1 MSSKL
6 IRGTFILTLGT
17 ILSKIL
23 GLFYVIPF
31 KAIIGGESAYA
42 LYSYGYNPY
51 TIFISIATAGVPMA
65 VSKYI
70 AKYNALGEYE
80 VGHRLF
86 RSGLIVMTL
95 TGVVSFFVMYGLATP
110 IAEMVLK
117 GAETDFTTEDVASVV
132 RAVSFALLVIPAM
145 SLIRGFFQGNQSMGP
160 SAVSTVIEQ
169 LARIIFLLAGSFM
182 VIYILKGSVVT
193 AIGTATFAAFIGGI
207 ASLIVLLWYWKKRK
221 PKLDEQRLQSKGDL
235 TVSLGSMYK
244 EILIYAFPFVMVGIA
259 NPLYTLIDQFTFNR
273 AMAAG
278 NQVVNYLDAYGTLTL
293 NHKLV
298 IIPVSLATA
307 FAMTLVP
314 LITESFV
321 NSDRKILFRQ
331 LDQTLQVLLF
341 ITLPASLGLMILA
354 EPFYTVFYGYSDL
367 GTEVLKTYAP
377 VAILFALYSVTAAI
391 LQGINEQRFTI
402 LSLLTGI
409 LIKLSL
415 NIPLI
420 EAFGTEGAI
429 YATTLGYFVSI
440 AINLVVIK
448 IFSKYPLRLVY
459 RRVLLIIIFNVAML
473 VPVYF
478 VYLGLHSIM
487 NPESR
492 LQGLLLI
499 FICAAVGA
507 MIYGYLG
514 LKSGLADRLFGE
526 RLTRFKKKLGMN

>member
-42 LYSYGYNPY
+42 IYNYGYTPY
-51 TIFISIATAGVPMA
+51 MIFISIATAGVPMA

-95 TGVVSFFVMYGLATP
+95 TGVVAFFVMYGLATP
-110 IAEMVLK
+110 IAEIILT
-117 GAETDFTTEDVASVV
+117 GADTKYTTADVASVIK
-132 RAVSFALLVIPAM
+132 AVSFALIIIPAM

-169 LARIIFLLAGSFM
+169 LARIIFLLAGSYT

-193 AIGTATFAAFIGGI
+193 AIGVATFAAFIGGI

-221 PKLDEQRLQSKGDL
+221 PKLDEQRLQSKGELD
-235 TVSLGSMYK
+235 VSLTNMYK
-244 EILIYAFPFVMVGIA
+244 EIVVYAFPFVMVGIA
-259 NPLYTLIDQFTFNR
+259 NPLYSAIDQFTFNR

-278 NQVVNYLDAYGTLTL
+278 SQAAEALDAYGTLML

-321 NSDRKILFRQ
+321 NGNRKILFRQ

-341 ITLPASLGLMILA
+341 ITLPAALGLTILA
-354 EPFYTVFYGYSDL
+354 EPFYTVFYGYSEL

-391 LQGINEQRFTI
+391 LQGIDEQRFTV

-409 LIKLSL
+409 LVKLSL

-420 EAFGTEGAI
+420 KAFGTDGAV
-429 YATTLGYFVSI
+429 YATALGYLVSI
-440 AINLVVIK
+440 IINAIVIK
-448 IFSKYPLRLVY
+448 IFSGYPLRLVY
-459 RRVLLIIIFNVAML
+459 RRVLLIVIFNVIML
-473 VPVYF
+473 IPVYF
-478 VYLGLHSIM
+478 VYYGLHSIM

-492 LQGLLLI
+492 AQGLLLI
-499 FICAAVGA
+499 LICATIGAV
-507 MIYGYLG
+507 IYGFLS
-514 LKSGLADRLFGE
+514 LKSGLADRLFGD
-526 RLTRFKKKLGMN
+526 RLTRFKRKLGMN

>member
-17 ILSKIL
+17 ILSKVL
-23 GLFYVIPF
+23 GLLYIIPF
-31 KAIIGGESAYA
+31 KAIIGGEDAYA
-42 LYSYGYNPY
+42 LYSYGYTPY

-80 VGHRLF
+80 VGQRLF
-86 RSGLIVMTL
+86 RSGMLVMSL
-95 TGVVSFFVMYGLATP
+95 TGVVSFLIMYGLSTP
-110 IAEMVLK
+110 IAEIVLK
-117 GAETDFTTEDVASVV
+117 GAETEYTIADVASVIK
-132 RAVSFALLVIPAM
+132 AVSFALIVIPAM
-145 SLIRGFFQGNQSMGP
+145 SLIRGFFQGHQSMGP
-160 SAVSTVIEQ
+160 SAVSTVVEQ
-169 LARIIFLLAGSFM
+169 LARILFLLAGSFA
-182 VIYILKGSVVT
+182 VIFILKGSIVT
-193 AIGTATFAAFIGGI
+193 AIGVATFAAFIGGI
-207 ASLIVLLWYWKKRK
+207 ASLVVLLWYWKKRK
-221 PKLDEQRLQSKGDL
+221 PKLDEQLLQNKGNL
-235 TVSLGSMYK
+235 HVSLGNMYK
-244 EILIYAFPFVMVGIA
+244 EIVVYAFPFVMVGIA
-259 NPLYTLIDQFTFNR
+259 NPLYQFIDQLTFNR

-278 NQVVNYLDAYGTLTL
+278 SQAVNYLEAYGTLGLT
-293 NHKLV
+293 HKLV

-321 NSDRKILFRQ
+321 NQDRKILFRQ

-341 ITLPASLGLMILA
+341 ITLPAALGLTILA
-354 EPFYTVFYGYSDL
+354 EPFYTVFYGYSSL
-367 GTEVLKTYAP
+367 GTDVLKTYAP

-415 NIPLI
+415 NIPFI
-420 EAFGTEGAI
+420 KAFGTDGAV
-429 YATTLGYFVSI
+429 YATILGYFVSI
-440 AINLVVIK
+440 IINAIVIK
-448 IFSKYPLRLVY
+448 IFAEYPLRLVF
-459 RRVLLIIIFNVAML
+459 RRVILIVIFNIIML

-499 FICAAVGA
+499 MICATIGA
-507 MIYGYLG
+507 AIYGLLS

-526 RLTRFKKKLGMN
+526 RLTRLKRKLGMN